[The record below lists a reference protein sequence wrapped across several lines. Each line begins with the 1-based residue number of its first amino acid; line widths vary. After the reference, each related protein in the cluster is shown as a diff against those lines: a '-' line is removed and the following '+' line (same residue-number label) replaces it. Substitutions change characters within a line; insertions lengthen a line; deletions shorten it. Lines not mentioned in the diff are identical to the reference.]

1 MSAYEIQMTYHGS
14 IPKLMV
20 NGDLLDFQA
29 PTCALRHASE
39 VVQKC
44 QIFQAV
50 QKWLI
55 RLNPIMDN
63 GKSTEDANNVLRLCD
78 MSR

>member
-1 MSAYEIQMTYHGS
+1 MTYYGS
-14 IPKLMV
+14 IAKLMV
-20 NGDLLDFQA
+20 NGDLLAFTTA
-29 PTCALRHASE
+29 IFALHHASE